1 MSRKK
6 NPNTEEL
13 LLLGGAGLLLW
24 WYFTKSSTTTTTTT
38 STPTGT
44 TSVLSTAP
52 PSTTPV
58 TTTPPV
64 TTGGTTGTTGGS
76 TTPPTPAPYSVTMAA
91 IQTAAAAG
99 GLSTTGTASP
109 DQWNYFA
116 AQVIPG
122 FTPPAPES
130 LFPSSVTATVNNSHA
145 PVSFSTWWNA
155 FVPFLPSGLSGFG
168 LGMFGMGALY
178 PYGGWRGKGW
188 AA

>member
-24 WYFTKSSTTTTTTT
+24 WYFTKSSTTTTT
-38 STPTGT
+38 STPIGT

-64 TTGGTTGTTGGS
+64 TTGGGTTGTTGGS

-91 IQTAAAAG
+91 IQTAAAAA

>member
-24 WYFTKSSTTTTTTT
+24 WYFTKSSTTTTT
-38 STPTGT
+38 STPIGT

-64 TTGGTTGTTGGS
+64 TTGGGTTGTTGGS
-76 TTPPTPAPYSVTMAA
+76 ATPLTPAPYSLVTMAA
-91 IQTAAAAG
+91 IQTAAAAA

-155 FVPFLPSGLSGFG
+155 LVPFLPSGLSGFG